1 MANTA
6 AYYQVGDRLNQSQK
20 YAYAGRN
27 NSNDDIFNR
36 TGYAQTASG
45 IKGGYK
51 GDLVQLL
58 DKYGNRLFGDNL
70 QKAKKESG
78 MFYFNESSK
87 RYKLLKGYSLKDF
100 AKYLTGKE
108 PVLVKNTK
116 KQLNLD
122 NELSG
127 IMKLYPSYDPNSQ
140 VMSVTSLNS
149 KGEPLARTNKEKF
162 LLDVITSLYRRSKGL
177 PFEWDSSEKKK
188 SDVEFL

>member
-1 MANTA
+1 
-6 AYYQVGDRLNQSQK
+6 
-20 YAYAGRN
+20 
-27 NSNDDIFNR
+27 
-36 TGYAQTASG
+36 
-45 IKGGYK
+45 
-51 GDLVQLL
+51 
-58 DKYGNRLFGDNL
+58 
-70 QKAKKESG
+70 

-127 IMKLYPSYDPNSQ
+127 IMKLFPHYNPASQ
-140 VMSVTSLNS
+140 EVSITPLTI
-149 KGEPLARTNKEKF
+149 KGEPLIRANKEQY
-162 LLDVITSLYRRSKGL
+162 LLDVIAYIYRKSKGL
-177 PFEWDSSEKKK
+177 PFEWASTEAKK